1 MSILKF
7 KEPLVAHTNELTKL
21 ELINLLN
28 TYYLHPDNSL
38 DVLKEYLS
46 EYIVRNNKQNLLI
59 KVNKIN
65 TYHPCLII
73 ARLITQGWVV
83 DIKTQYKLDSYLN
96 KLSQLHSKLKDD
108 NIIIKQSKNKESTEV
123 SSTEHLYNIDSY
135 LDLKMFGR
143 NPSFVYPV
151 ETQVLKIKNCIDY
164 LDKQI
169 LSLTEDIKDKVID
182 RELGKLGINALT
194 SLRDEYSKAKVS
206 SKPKS
211 RAINKNA
218 MVKSVK
224 HQIKNFGKMQKSFI
238 PLNAVGKK
246 KMYVYDESKKLLLC
260 YFSTTGFTFSGTT
273 LKDFTDKSLCV
284 KIKDTTILTNSLSE
298 LNDIIS
304 KATNVKEVPHG
315 RFNESSVIVALS

>member
-1 MSILKF
+1 MSTLKF
-7 KEPLVAHTNELTKL
+7 KEPLVTHTNELTKL

-28 TYYLHPDNSL
+28 TYYLHPDNTL
-38 DVLKEYLS
+38 DVLKDYLL

-59 KVNKIN
+59 KINKIT
-65 TYHPCLII
+65 TYNPCLIVS
-73 ARLITQGWVV
+73 RLITQGWTV
-83 DIKTQYKLDSYLN
+83 DTKTQYKLDSYLN

-108 NIIIKQSKNKESTEV
+108 NIIIKQTKTKEATETI
-123 SSTEHLYNIDSY
+123 STEHLYNIDCY

-151 ETQVLKIKNCIDY
+151 ETQVLKIKNCIEY

-169 LSLTEDIKDKVID
+169 ISLTEDVKEKVID
-182 RELGKLGINALT
+182 RDIGKLGIAALT
-194 SLRDEYSKAKVS
+194 SLKDEYSKAKVS

-224 HQIKNFGKMQKSFI
+224 YQIKTFGKMQKSFI
-238 PLNAVGKK
+238 PLNVIGKK

-273 LKDFTDKSLCV
+273 LKDFTDKSVCL
-284 KIKDTTILTNSLSE
+284 KIKDTAILTNSLSD

-304 KATNVKEVPHG
+304 KATSVKEVPHG
-315 RFNESSVIVALS
+315 RFNETSVIVALS